1 MSFVEKLLLP
11 KKLMIA
17 GLVMIATLTVAI
29 LVQYYTSFE
38 TARLV
43 KSVFY
48 YLVLDYIWAS
58 VRREFF
64 TS

>member
-1 MSFVEKLLLP
+1 MSFVEKLYLP
-11 KKLMIA
+11 KKLLIA
-17 GLVMIATLTVAI
+17 GLVMIATLAIAI
-29 LVQYYTSFE
+29 LVQYYTTLE
-38 TARLV
+38 TARVV

-64 TS
+64 PS